1 MKHPSHVEPC
11 FHAAGGEYV
20 GTTPVTLSPV
30 WSSIV
35 LLTED
40 ADAQDMSAVIRR
52 RGRRIWNRKGGWKQC
67 RHRESTI
74 QPTRQA
80 FSYKVCRC
88 SEESVSAAGG
98 RQENAGGDSHKVEEC
113 KGAWSGQAGTLSA
126 PHLVGSHVNGAS
138 PTLC

>member
-1 MKHPSHVEPC
+1 MSRGSASLGEWVASCHVPPKTWSGSSWMKHPSHVEPC

-52 RGRRIWNRKGGWKQC
+52 RGRRIWNREGG
-67 RHRESTI
+67 
-74 QPTRQA
+74 
-80 FSYKVCRC
+80 
-88 SEESVSAAGG
+88 
-98 RQENAGGDSHKVEEC
+98 
-113 KGAWSGQAGTLSA
+113 
-126 PHLVGSHVNGAS
+126 
-138 PTLC
+138 